1 MRVTSSLVLA
11 ALVATASADYQVIDF
26 TVEVAAAIEQ
36 ATVTMGT
43 GDLLRINLPE
53 NPSAGYEWRYANPFE
68 DMSSP
73 YSVEMDTYVPYNSD
87 SASELDG
94 SPAGAGGTRSIQLK
108 ATRSGTKKFEV
119 ILVRSW
125 EVEDFLE
132 THTAKGE
139 PITISQIPN
148 FGYKSVT
155 VNVNQ

>member
-1 MRVTSSLVLA
+1 MRVTCTLVLA
-11 ALVATASADYQVIDF
+11 ALVASAKADFQVIDF
-26 TVEVAAAIEQ
+26 TLDAAAAFEQ

-43 GDLLRINLPE
+43 GDLLRINLLE
-53 NPSAGYEWRYANPFE
+53 NPSTGYEWRYANPFE
-68 DMSSP
+68 DMASP
-73 YSVEMDTYVPYNSD
+73 YSVEMDTYVPFSE

-94 SPAGAGGTRSIQLK
+94 SPAGAGGTRSILLK
-108 ATRSGTKKFEV
+108 AERSGTKKFEA

-148 FGYKSVT
+148 VGYKSVT
-155 VNVNQ
+155 INVNQ